1 MMSSG
6 SRPVGI
12 LGKIIESDAY
22 LVEQILNDN
31 DQMAAHDLIE
41 RHYKKVYKSIYMRIN
56 DAELAKDLTQ
66 ETFISVL
73 KSLNQFDSTK
83 ASFNTWI
90 SRIALNKIIDYKRG
104 RQSKESMMTDVL
116 MDYEEESTQRV
127 DDDVIN
133 SITKDRILAR
143 LKNYDE
149 DVGKIFLLRAEQGYS
164 FVEIADMMGIGV
176 STVKNK
182 YYSLVKKLR
191 KELEDYE

>member
-1 MMSSG
+1 MSSG

-12 LGKIIESDAY
+12 LGKIIESDVY
-22 LVEQILNDN
+22 LVERILNDN

>member
-1 MMSSG
+1 
-6 SRPVGI
+6 
-12 LGKIIESDAY
+12 
-22 LVEQILNDN
+22 
-31 DQMAAHDLIE
+31 
-41 RHYKKVYKSIYMRIN
+41 
-56 DAELAKDLTQ
+56 
-66 ETFISVL
+66 
-73 KSLNQFDSTK
+73 
-83 ASFNTWI
+83 
-90 SRIALNKIIDYKRG
+90 
-104 RQSKESMMTDVL
+104 MMTDVL

>member
-1 MMSSG
+1 MG
-6 SRPVGI
+6 ADSRTVGI
-12 LGKIIESDAY
+12 LGRIVESDAY
-22 LVEQILNDN
+22 LVERILNNN
-31 DQMAAHDLIE
+31 DQAAAHDLIE
-41 RHYKKVYKSIYMRIN
+41 RHYKKVYKSIYMRTG
-56 DAELAKDLTQ
+56 DVELSKDLTQ

-83 ASFNTWI
+83 ASFSTWI

-104 RQSKESMMTDVL
+104 RQGKESMMTDVL

-133 SITKDRILAR
+133 SITKDRILTR

-164 FVEIADMMGIGV
+164 FAEIADMMGISV

-182 YYSLVKKLR
+182 YYSLVKRLR